1 VTILRSLDSA
11 NARRPVPLM
20 KAKGSSRGDPHL
32 PDFLKDAPE
41 LRRWH
46 EAHGSISIQE
56 GQPHTSLILP
66 GIFSFRTS
74 QNSRENSVP

>member
-46 EAHGSISIQE
+46 EAHGSIRAATHLPDITRYFQFPY
-56 GQPHTSLILP
+56 QPK
-66 GIFSFRTS
+66 
-74 QNSRENSVP
+74 